1 MNCKDL
7 TFIATTNSRN
17 FAFTLPFIYFA
28 AKHNPNC
35 KIDLYLYDDCN
46 IKDIKDGLAF
56 LNTCVDCKINIK
68 DKIQSNTTPSLYR
81 FLVEPISQTKYSYCG
96 DIDIMICEDIL
107 PFHIKKLK
115 NEKYCYDNEIRQYS
129 DPLRMSGL
137 HFCTQKW
144 YEQTKIARNKL
155 LLQNIST
162 NAGKNNCDEI
172 LLKKMAEDSHVL
184 LQPIQ
189 LSVEDFN
196 KNRPTH
202 GQHISLSRRPFNPT
216 CQMEDRLDPIYK
228 KSFLET
234 IKSDQFI
241 ELMQLSPKE
250 TKQIFNTYLQY
261 VKLNDR
267 F

>member
-1 MNCKDL
+1 MNCEDL
-7 TFIATTNSRN
+7 TFIVTTNNRN

-28 AKHNPNC
+28 AKYNPNC
-35 KIDLYLYDDCN
+35 KIDLYLYNDCN
-46 IKDIKDGLAF
+46 IKNIKDGLAF

-68 DKIQSNTTPSLYR
+68 DKISPNITPLLYR

-96 DIDIMICEDIL
+96 DIDIMICENIL

-115 NEKYCYDNEIRQYS
+115 NEKYCYDNEIRQYC
-129 DPLRMSGL
+129 DPLKMSGL

-144 YEQTKIARNKL
+144 YEQTKIIRNKL

-162 NAGKNNCDEI
+162 NAGKNNCEN
-172 LLKKMAEDSHVL
+172 LLKKIAEDSHIL
-184 LQPIQ
+184 LHPIQ
-189 LSVEDFN
+189 LSAKDFY

-202 GQHISLSRRPFNPT
+202 GQHISLSRRPFNPK
-216 CQMEDRLDPIYK
+216 CKMEDILDPLYK

-234 IKSDQFI
+234 INSDQFI
-241 ELMQLSPKE
+241 KLMKLSSKE

-261 VKLNDR
+261 VKINNS